1 MINVTKY
8 LLISLISAILSLILV
23 ELFLELS
30 KKEKNSKLTYY
41 LNKKKS
47 NNNYTLAYPPILSL
61 RNQNKLDHLGG
72 ISHSK
77 TIVCNENGYFSEFLS
92 DRYGFNNPDNE
103 WDKKGKKIYLIG
115 DSFVFGSCVNRPNDI
130 ASNLRLLQD
139 NTIINLG
146 YGGNG
151 PLLNYATFIEYIENK
166 NYIDLIYFFYSGN
179 DLKDLKY
186 EIKQDSLNKYLKKK
200 NYKKNFIDNQE
211 EINLKLNEKIK
222 TKINQKDKSY
232 LIKDIIIFKNIK
244 SLISKFIFT
253 EKKNNLVN
261 EKEEFLKIIELIK
274 NQLEINQSNF
284 YFVYLPSFK
293 ELMIKKNDYYDLI
306 IKLNKID
313 INVIDLNKEIN
324 SHLIDIRKIYAK
336 NNKLNHFN
344 EDGYKI
350 ISQILSE
357 KIF

>member
-61 RNQNKLDHLGG
+61 RNQNKLDHLGVFL
-72 ISHSK
+72 IPK
-77 TIVCNENGYFSEFLS
+77 QLFVMRVAFSEFLR

-103 WDKKGKKIYLIG
+103 WDKKEKIYLIG

-186 EIKQDSLNKYLKKK
+186 EIKQDSL
-200 NYKKNFIDNQE
+200 
-211 EINLKLNEKIK
+211 IN
-222 TKINQKDKSY
+222 T
-232 LIKDIIIFKNIK
+232 
-244 SLISKFIFT
+244 
-253 EKKNNLVN
+253 
-261 EKEEFLKIIELIK
+261 
-274 NQLEINQSNF
+274 
-284 YFVYLPSFK
+284 
-293 ELMIKKNDYYDLI
+293 
-306 IKLNKID
+306 
-313 INVIDLNKEIN
+313 
-324 SHLIDIRKIYAK
+324 
-336 NNKLNHFN
+336 
-344 EDGYKI
+344 
-350 ISQILSE
+350 
-357 KIF
+357 